1 MTTTPRS
8 LGHAHSMATTVRLAA
23 VSVLSLALAGCGV
36 GTGLVGV
43 HDAPAQVRTTA
54 PISAESAE
62 TIAARVL
69 TKAAEA
75 AAAKPAEAQ
84 ELRTE
89 ALTGSALAVA
99 NAASRLES
107 GAAAAPAPLTRTEP
121 PKVLAVSRGTSWPR
135 LILVQSATGDGGA
148 VLNLLVSPD
157 ARTPFRLSAAAPMQ
171 PGASVAALDSL
182 SAGSPVVTDGA
193 DLPVQP
199 GALLKEYAASLAY
212 PKPATAKDVDSAD
225 PFSAAIR
232 AHAGEQAKT
241 FGKLAALKQVHTVE
255 PDNTVAIALRG
266 GGALVFGLMERT
278 DTITLGKGGK
288 SLTPSTDFQRL
299 VGKKTLTKSAT
310 LRTYETVVFTVP
322 AEGKASVVAA
332 DEVLFSAKGS

>member
-1 MTTTPRS
+1 MSRTTTQ
-8 LGHAHSMATTVRLAA
+8 LAA
-23 VSVLSLALAGCGV
+23 VAALSLALAGCGV
-36 GTGLVGV
+36 GGGLVGV
-43 HDAPAQVRTTA
+43 HDAPAQVTTTA
-54 PISAESAE
+54 PISPE
-62 TIAARVL
+62 TAQSIAARVL
-69 TKAAEA
+69 AKAAEA
-75 AAAKPAEAQ
+75 AAAQPAEAQ

-107 GAAAAPAPLTRTEP
+107 GAAAAPTPLTRTEP
-121 PKVLAVSRGTSWPR
+121 PKVLAVSRGTAWPR
-135 LILVQSATGDGGA
+135 LILVQTATADGGA

-157 ARTPFRLSAAAPMQ
+157 AKTPFRLSAAAPMQ

-182 SAGSPVVTDGA
+182 NAGSPVVTTGST
-193 DLPVQP
+193 LPVQP
-199 GALLKEYAASLAY
+199 AALLTEYAASLAY
-212 PKPATAKDVDSAD
+212 PKPAAAKDIDPAD
-225 PFSAAIR
+225 PFTAAVR
-232 AHAGEQAKT
+232 AHAAEQAKA
-241 FGKLAALKQVHTVE
+241 FGKLASLKQVHTVQ
-255 PDNTVAIALRG
+255 PQSTVAIALRG
-266 GGALVFGLMERT
+266 GGALVFGLVERT

-299 VGKKTLTKSAT
+299 VRKKTLKKSAT

>member
-1 MTTTPRS
+1 MSRSTTQ
-8 LGHAHSMATTVRLAA
+8 LAA
-23 VSVLSLALAGCGV
+23 VAALSLALAGCGV

-43 HDAPAQVRTTA
+43 HDAPAQVTTTA
-54 PISAESAE
+54 PISPDTAQA
-62 TIAARVL
+62 IAARVL
-69 TKAAEA
+69 AKAAEA
-75 AAAKPAEAQ
+75 AAAKPADAQ
-84 ELRTE
+84 KLRTE

-99 NAASRLES
+99 DAASRLES
-107 GAAAAPAPLTRTEP
+107 GAAAAPTPLTRTEP
-121 PKVLAVSRGTSWPR
+121 PKVLAVSRGTAWPR
-135 LILVQSATGDGGA
+135 LILVQTATADGGA

-157 ARTPFRLSAAAPMQ
+157 ARTPFRLSVAAPMQ

-182 SAGSPVVTDGA
+182 NAGSPVVTTGST
-193 DLPVQP
+193 LPVQP
-199 GALLKEYAASLAY
+199 AALMTEYAASLAY
-212 PKPATAKDVDSAD
+212 PKPTAAKDIDPAD
-225 PFSAAIR
+225 PFSAAVR
-232 AHAGEQAKT
+232 AHAAEQAKA
-241 FGKLAALKQVHTVE
+241 FGKLASLKQVHTVE
-255 PDNTVAIALRG
+255 PQSTVAIALRG
-266 GGALVFGLMERT
+266 GGALVFGLVERT